1 MTVTVKND
9 AALIVPPSVRRQA
22 GIKAGDRLE
31 FRVSG
36 RVITI
41 VPKLPVADDE
51 YTPEQRRRMDQEI
64 AQGLE
69 DIRKGR
75 TYGPFNTV
83 QEMAASIEANITKSR
98 LRKRRK
104 PGR

>member
-1 MTVTVKND
+1 MTVTVKNNG
-9 AALIVPPSVRRQA
+9 ALIVPPSVRRRA
-22 GIKAGDRLE
+22 GIRAGDRLE
-31 FRVSG
+31 FRVYG

-41 VPKLPVADDE
+41 IPKFPVGDDE
-51 YTPEQRRRMDQEI
+51 DTPQQHRRVDREI

-75 TYGPFNTV
+75 TYGPFNSV
-83 QEMAASIEANITKSR
+83 QEMAASIEAEIRKSR

-104 PGR
+104 LGR